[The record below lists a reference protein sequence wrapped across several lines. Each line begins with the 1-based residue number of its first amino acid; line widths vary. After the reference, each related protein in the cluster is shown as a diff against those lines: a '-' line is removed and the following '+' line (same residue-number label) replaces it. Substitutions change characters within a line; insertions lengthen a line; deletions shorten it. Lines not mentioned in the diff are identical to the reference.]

1 MPLGYANILQLSN
14 KAALEIGSDATFS
27 MQDISVYEHYF
38 AQTPQIIKVD
48 TGSQVVNNG
57 DVDIWNISF
66 AGIWGENSTGINN
79 GNITLF
85 NMTILLRRHR
95 SQNLTTWPFKLQWR

>member
-1 MPLGYANILQLSN
+1 MFTSTISRKLRKLS
-14 KAALEIGSDATFS
+14 
-27 MQDISVYEHYF
+27 
-38 AQTPQIIKVD
+38 KVD

-79 GNITLF
+79 GNITL
-85 NMTILLRRHR
+85 
-95 SQNLTTWPFKLQWR
+95 SQYDYSSPETPFSEPDHMAF